1 MVDNN
6 TQQNN
11 NIKISYNLNW
21 MTDWLEDDLKK
32 LVQKNIDEHKDS
44 YLNKIL
50 SKKDAEIMIDVRI
63 QKNDQ
68 DKYIWSVEF
77 MLDWKK
83 SLYHTHVPFKFP
95 YDVVNHAF
103 KHLKEY
109 ISDAK

>member
-6 TQQNN
+6 KQQKS
-11 NIKISYNLNW
+11 IKVSYNLEW
-21 MTDWLEDDLKK
+21 MTDLLEEDLKD
-32 LVQKNIDEHKDS
+32 LVEKNIKEHQDS

-63 QKNDQ
+63 QKNKQ
-68 DKYIWSVEF
+68 EKYEWSVEF

-83 SLYHTHVPFKFP
+83 ALYHTNVPFKNVT
-95 YDVVNHAF
+95 DVVNHAF